1 MSMAVIKG
9 ARIDRV
15 EHDVATNWYS
25 IFPDGGTFPDGEVI
39 KKLQTKLQQKAEEAA
54 AFRRS
59 GELVDIQYSA
69 KDSTNI
75 NPHTGAPYRNV
86 YYEKATPSEPEPA
99 SNGDVP
105 GIDTIAPEQST
116 GLRRTHPIDA
126 WRISLA
132 AGAKLAVATLP
143 MLPTDERDLDSQLA
157 LALWWAQKLYFTSRP
172 TEAFANRPS
181 GVRQDEWDSPDEFA
195 SSADDDI
202 PWD

>member
-1 MSMAVIKG
+1 MPTVEARITEVTRKDNGWIQIKTDHDRVKLLSTKIDQKGKEAFALQKSGEVAVIQFTSRPKTLDDGRTFDNFYYDKALAVETNG
-9 ARIDRV
+9 ASASDDIPTAAPTTRSP
-15 EHDVATNWYS
+15 TN
-25 IFPDGGTFPDGEVI
+25 PD
-39 KKLQTKLQQKAEEAA
+39 
-54 AFRRS
+54 
-59 GELVDIQYSA
+59 
-69 KDSTNI
+69 
-75 NPHTGAPYRNV
+75 
-86 YYEKATPSEPEPA
+86 
-99 SNGDVP
+99 
-105 GIDTIAPEQST
+105 
-116 GLRRTHPIDA
+116 DA